1 MVFHEVFDL
10 SGDDRES
17 KLRLLQKELPRYE
30 KAASLPMMAS
40 PKLVFKATFDNTA
53 APIRPIYFPLTLSS
67 LRMLQEL
74 VERSLRNE
82 PADVETNELQEMG
95 SDKVLEY
102 NFKYLLSVEISYM
115 SYVKSVAR
123 NHDPRTAPLPVPTP
137 PPPPPSEPASR
148 AMSPDTY
155 MAYLATLPSPESPI
169 ITFDDTE
176 KEKESDVLPWQVPL
190 SQSVSD
196 SISSPEELVLSPQ
209 HKVDDEDTSNA
220 LTNPMP
226 SPKRVRID
234 PQAPVDIVS
243 LDEVSQEDSQPPV
256 YQDDD
261 DQMGHLSQVP
271 SPRTEA
277 EHERMHLEAWQ
288 QVDFSSGLNSNSQR
302 FSDRGLFGGQ
312 FDDATMPLPP
322 SNLLQ
327 AHPQSP
333 MDTPTRALGPV
344 SFVSAQPTNHRSA
357 PESFASGPV
366 QDHGFSSIGALPQPV
381 GPMFVDSTLPLPPP
395 PSLAPLLS
403 QSGGRQSD
411 RGLSWHSVAPA
422 SFTSFPQRPNI
433 TMEVVEH
440 GIIGGR
446 AKPYRK
452 RGRAEPVAVVD
463 GETLPR
469 NVRPPVKP
477 PQTKEEKAAA
487 RKAMFALKPTQR
499 VYKDLPN
506 YAGFRQTQSGRLF
519 PYVFLNESIYE
530 VMQEEFVRWQIT
542 KDVVLTDTPEGFQ
555 AHPMLKDNCFVYAL
569 KQAALSWENDADKAL
584 WEKALGPLNFNVNVS
599 FTSIKNFCLEYFNVS
614 KREVLFEIVDYSN
627 PLAKK
632 RGTRFICKQGQKN
645 QRPDGAFAVTVRLCR
660 VENHYCIC
668 EEVTDRAKLA
678 LFGIDRRTSANNGC
692 LLAKALKNGMVKN
705 VTFNDPGVMLG
716 AARSWLKVTTIEP
729 VTYPA
734 EAFAPGRPLECL
746 PFIPREDKVES
757 ASSGKKAKMDPI
769 DVANG
774 LGPEDMAGPEDL
786 AMLAEVLGETS
797 LLLESLPEEGDAR
810 KKKEELSYAHLDSDE
825 DKQAW
830 FGDFETFISPD
841 DPKHRHQVYC
851 CACCSWD
858 EQHKEVF
865 YGPYCFDN
873 MLAYIHRHI
882 PSSRK
887 YMSIGIRPKFRPTIY
902 FHNLS
907 FDVCFALE
915 RTFCIFNVV
924 EKGNKMLQM
933 DGLAMGRTLLPFRLK
948 DTWGILRC
956 RLDQTIGFYWPP
968 TEQAAAKADFGK
980 DIFPYK
986 TLTNASQKMYP
997 METCVSDLKIEG
1009 KKDVDV
1015 ELFKQQAAPFI
1026 NEAGDQ
1032 VDLQAYCGKYCIDDC
1047 RLLCRAWKKARML
1060 NQDGMESLISKPDG
1074 TTETVMI
1081 KPPYS
1086 YDINNLLTIP
1096 AIAYKY
1102 FLEKC
1107 YYNTSPE
1114 GKCIYGFHSSLR
1126 AFEQLSVRGG
1136 RCMPRDN
1143 ESWALEGEGHL
1154 FKDFDAASLY
1164 PSAVKR
1170 LYCFWEAPVRLPE
1183 EFRGADASRLLGCTC
1198 HEDEST
1204 SDQPFMSFDG
1214 FTVACKIKEMRI
1226 KRHFPILC
1234 YKDKEG
1240 CHWTN
1245 EARPDEVL
1253 VMNEIDLR
1261 NLIDFHEASIEVID
1275 GYVWNQGKDF
1285 SCRQAIQDLYD
1296 CRVNAKKVGNPVQMV
1311 VKLIMNSA
1319 YGKSVLKFVPK
1330 QKDYVTEKLLEPFLA
1345 KHAASVTSYYPLGL
1359 NPDNARLWCVESVA
1373 EYFDSFNKGHP
1384 DMYPNWWG
1392 ARILSM
1398 SKRIMCEV
1406 MCLAEDIGVPIYY
1419 TDTDSMVLDDAGGQ
1433 LQRLATAFQDKYG
1446 RVLLGGQMGQF
1457 QSDFE
1462 APGLDKNSINGT
1474 EAIFVA
1480 KKIYCIKLQDK
1491 DGNTALHKRMKG
1503 IPAAAIDAHHGK
1515 ELENVWR
1522 LYQELFASNEVD
1534 PEHGPIPIELC
1545 AGGKVLFDMTKT
1557 KMAFKKESMIRK
1569 IMNKNL
1575 MRHHGLDKTVRI
1587 DLQAQSKTMTTET
1600 ESGSH
1605 TETEFFGPQT
1615 KVHIEEDGRSHSVT
1629 FNN

>member
-1 MVFHEVFDL
+1 MVFKQVFDL

-17 KLRLLQKELPRYE
+17 KLRFLQKELPRYE
-30 KAASLPMMAS
+30 KAATTLMGSS
-40 PKLVFKATFDNTA
+40 PRVVFKATFDNTA
-53 APIRPIYFPLTLSS
+53 ASIRPIYFPLTRPS

-95 SDKVLEY
+95 SDQVLEY
-102 NFKYLLSVEISYM
+102 NFKYLLSVEFSFM
-115 SYVKSVAR
+115 SFVKGNAR
-123 NHDPRTAPLPVPTP
+123 NHDPRTDPVPSP
-137 PPPPPSEPASR
+137 PPAPVLVPSSPP
-148 AMSPDTY
+148 
-155 MAYLATLPSPESPI
+155 
-169 ITFDDTE
+169 
-176 KEKESDVLPWQVPL
+176 KEKEMSQKTFEAFRDEIMALPDPPSPLVPWQEPL
-190 SQSVSD
+190 SRSISD
-196 SISSPEELVLSPQ
+196 SLTPEELVLTPQ
-209 HKVDDEDTSNA
+209 HVDSSEAT
-220 LTNPMP
+220 TNPMP
-226 SPKRVRID
+226 SPKRVRVDPEAPID
-234 PQAPVDIVS
+234 IER
-243 LDEVSQEDSQPPV
+243 LDEVSQEEVFSQPPV
-256 YQDDD
+256 YNDQDDD

-403 QSGGRQSD
+403 QSGGRQPD

-452 RGRAEPVAVVD
+452 RGRAEPVAVID

-487 RKAMFALKPTQR
+487 RKALFALKPTQR

-506 YAGFRQTQSGRLF
+506 YAGFRQTQSGRMF
-519 PYVFLNESIYE
+519 PYVFLNENIYE
-530 VMQEEFVRWQIT
+530 VMKDEFERWQIT
-542 KDVVLTDTPEGFQ
+542 KDVVEVDAVEKIH

-569 KQAALSWENDADKAL
+569 KQVALTWENQTDKEL
-584 WEKALGPLNFNVNVS
+584 LEKALGPLNFNVNVS
-599 FTSIKNFCLEYFNVS
+599 FTSIKNFCIEFF
-614 KREVLFEIVDYSN
+614 RESNREMLFEIVDYAN
-627 PLAKK
+627 PNDKK
-632 RGTRFICKQGQKN
+632 QKTRYVSKQGQKN
-645 QRPDGAFAVTVRLCR
+645 QRPEGVFVLSVRLCR
-660 VENHYCIC
+660 IENHYCIC
-668 EEVTDRAKLA
+668 EEVTNRAKLA
-678 LFGIDRRTSANNGC
+678 LFGITNRASANNGW
-692 LLAKALKNGMVKN
+692 LLAKALRNGMVKN

-716 AARSWLKVTTIEP
+716 PARSWLKVTAIDP

-734 EAFAPGRPLECL
+734 EAFAAGRPLECL
-746 PFIPREDKVES
+746 PFIPRVDKN
-757 ASSGKKAKMDPI
+757 AKKCKMDPI
-769 DVANG
+769 DEANG

-786 AMLAEVLGETS
+786 AMLEELLGETA
-797 LLLESLPEEGDAR
+797 LLLESLPEENASSKKR
-810 KKKEELSYAHLDSDE
+810 KKDHEEKEPNYSKLDSEE

-830 FGDFETFISPD
+830 FGDFETFIDPN

-851 CACCSWD
+851 CACCSWN

-865 YGPYCFDN
+865 YGPYCFDL

-933 DGLAMGRTLLPFRLK
+933 DGLALGRTILPFRLK

-980 DIFPYK
+980 DIFPYR
-986 TLTNASQKMYP
+986 TLVNSSQTHYA
-997 METCVSDLKIEG
+997 METCIADLKIEG
-1009 KKDVDV
+1009 KKDADV

-1107 YYNTSPE
+1107 YYNTCGDEKE
-1114 GKCIYGFHSSLR
+1114 GPVKHIYGFHTTLR

-1198 HEDEST
+1198 HEDET
-1204 SDQPFMSFDG
+1204 TTDQPFMSFDG
-1214 FTVACKIKEMRI
+1214 FTVACKIKEIRI

-1234 YKDKEG
+1234 YKDKMG
-1240 CHWTN
+1240 CRWTN

-1285 SCRQAIQDLYD
+1285 SCRQAIQDLYS

-1345 KHAASVTSYYPLGL
+1345 KHAAAVTSYYPLGL
-1359 NPDNARLWCVESVA
+1359 DPDKARLWCVETVA
-1373 EYFDSFNKGHP
+1373 EYFDSFNNGRP

-1433 LQRLATAFQDKYG
+1433 LQRLAEAFQDKYG

-1491 DGNTALHKRMKG
+1491 NGNMALHKRMKG

-1557 KMAFKKESMIRK
+1557 KMAFKKETMVRK

-1575 MRHHGLDKTVRI
+1575 MRHHGLEKTVRI
-1587 DLQAQSKTMTTET
+1587 DLQAQSKTTTTET

-1615 KVHIEEDGRSHSVT
+1615 QVHIEEDGRSHSVT